1 MFNHSYVPGPEMVS
15 GTMHCVRNSGNEG
28 WIRLIKDSNEPRK
41 LCNLQNMQF
50 KEIIGQDKA
59 KETIRTMVSEQR
71 LPHALILKG
80 QPGIGKLAFPNPIA
94 QFINCENPSDGES
107 CGVCASC
114 VKIRKG
120 IHPDVRFVLPT
131 VSAPGT
137 GPKTVTDDF
146 FPLFR
151 EQFFKK
157 PYFSMTNWVALMQG
171 ENKQLGI
178 RIHEIRELKRKMQLK
193 AFEATY
199 KVVIIWN
206 AEKINRE
213 AANAML
219 KLLEEPPE
227 RTVMIM
233 TVSDTTQLLTT
244 INSRCQRVQL
254 HRIQPEIMEQY
265 LIDNYKLSPDR
276 SQQVTQLSEG
286 SVTKAIDLVNDA
298 NKSLSELYMH
308 WMRVAM
314 KGQFAL
320 IQEWVETVTKEN
332 KEFQKLFLS
341 YAIQKI
347 RDSLLFSFDIP
358 QLATATKEEIE
369 FQKKFSRYIQLNG
382 IDKLA
387 RLLEDGLHFIS
398 RNANSQMV
406 LTVLSLRIHSL
417 LNGKVL
423 I

>member
-1 MFNHSYVPGPEMVS
+1 
-15 GTMHCVRNSGNEG
+15 
-28 WIRLIKDSNEPRK
+28 
-41 LCNLQNMQF
+41 MQF

-59 KETIRTMVSEQR
+59 KETIRGMVTEQR
-71 LPHALILKG
+71 LPHAIILKG
-80 QPGIGKLAFPNPIA
+80 KPGIGKLAFANAMA
-94 QFINCENPSDGES
+94 QFINCENPTATDS

-120 IHPDVRFVLPT
+120 IHPDVRFVLPI
-131 VSAPGT
+131 VSVAGT
-137 GPKTVTDDF
+137 GAKTVTDDL
-146 FPLFR
+146 FPMFR
-151 EQFFKK
+151 EKFFKK
-157 PYFSMTNWVALMQG
+157 PYFSMSSWVGLMAG
-171 ENKQLGI
+171 ENKQVGI

-193 AFEATY
+193 SFEATY

-254 HRIQPEIMEQY
+254 HRIPDPTMQSFLREEHS
-265 LIDNYKLSPDR
+265 LSEDR
-276 SQQVTQLSEG
+276 ALQVSQLAEG
-286 SVTKAIDLVNDA
+286 SVTKAVDLVNES
-298 NKSLSELYMH
+298 NKSLSELYMN
-308 WMRVAM
+308 WMRITM
-314 KGQFAL
+314 KGQFAM
-320 IQEWVETVTKEN
+320 IQEWVEGVTKEN

-347 RDSLLFSFDIP
+347 RDSLLFAFDSS
-358 QLATATKEEIE
+358 QLAASTKDEVE